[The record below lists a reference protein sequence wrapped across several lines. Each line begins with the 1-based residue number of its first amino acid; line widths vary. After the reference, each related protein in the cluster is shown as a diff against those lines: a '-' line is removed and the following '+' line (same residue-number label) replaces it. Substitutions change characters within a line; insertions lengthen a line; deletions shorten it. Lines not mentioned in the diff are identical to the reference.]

1 MVIRVLRTCYIIVI
15 IMLVVGMHN
24 ATKPLHPDY
33 RVVYVITGTLTNSY
47 IVADNTVREK
57 YFRF

>member
-24 ATKPLHPDY
+24 AIKPLYSDY
-33 RVVYVITGTLTNSY
+33 RLVHITTGYIKNTLLIS
-47 IVADNTVREK
+47 DNTVREK

>member
-15 IMLVVGMHN
+15 IMLIVGMHN
-24 ATKPLHPDY
+24 VIKPWHTDY
-33 RVVYVITGTLTNSY
+33 RLVHVITGALTNSY
-47 IVADNTVREK
+47 IVPDNTVRER